1 MVVPGMHRQESVRGP
16 NKNPF
21 SEEVMQAIDTKADS
35 KIAVKSKGATA
46 KLPHLVTALPGPKAK
61 QLVERDRAV
70 VSPSYTRDYPLVAKT
85 GRGAMI
91 EDVDGNIF
99 LDFAAGIAVVA
110 TGHCHPEVVAA
121 IQRQAAELIHMSG
134 TDFYY
139 PNLIELAEKLASIA
153 PGKEP
158 KRVYFGNSGAEAI
171 EAAIKLVKYH
181 TKRDMLIAF
190 HGSFHGR
197 TMGALSLTASR
208 SIQRKGFGTLLSGVF
223 HMPFPD
229 TYRGTYGIRPEFA
242 SADCLSYLEN
252 ELFRRRVDPEEVAGI
267 FIEPIQGEGGYLP
280 APADFLQGLQR
291 ICRKYGILF
300 VADEVQSGMGRTG
313 KWWASDHAGIEPDI
327 ICTAKGIAS
336 GMPLSAMIARAD
348 VMNWVPG
355 AHASTFGGNPVCIAA
370 SLATIGL
377 LERQYMANAAHMGDY
392 IMKRTADWCEKHK
405 IVGEVRGKG
414 LMIGIEF
421 VRDQKTKE
429 KATDLRNKLVQM
441 AFHKGLLVL
450 GSGDTTLRLCPP
462 LLIDE
467 AQADFALNTL
477 DACITEVE
485 RSL

>member
-1 MVVPGMHRQESVRGP
+1 MVVPGMRWQESVRAP

-21 SEEVMQAIDTKADS
+21 LEEAMPAIDTKADS
-35 KIAVKSKGATA
+35 KIAAKSNGATA
-46 KLPHLVTALPGPKAK
+46 KLPHLVTELPGPKAK
-61 QLVERDRAV
+61 QLVDRDHAV

-91 EDVDGNIF
+91 EDVDGNTF
-99 LDFAAGIAVVA
+99 LDFAAGIAVCA

-121 IQRQAAELIHMSG
+121 VQKQASELIHMSG

-139 PNLIELAEKLASIA
+139 PNLVELAEKLASIA
-153 PGKEP
+153 PGKTP

-181 TKRDMLIAF
+181 TKRDKLIGF
-190 HGSFHGR
+190 HGAFHGR

-229 TYRGTYGIRPEFA
+229 TYRGTYGVRPECA
-242 SADCLSYLEN
+242 SSDCLSYLEN
-252 ELFRRRVDPEEVAGI
+252 ELFRRRVDPDEVAGI

-291 ICRKYGILF
+291 ICRKYGILL

-336 GMPLSAMIARAD
+336 GMPLSAIIARAD

-370 SLATIGL
+370 SIATLGL
-377 LERQYMANAAHMGDY
+377 LENQYMANAARIGDY
-392 IMKRTADWCEKHK
+392 IMKRTADWREKHK
-405 IVGEVRGKG
+405 IVGEVRGRG

-462 LLIDE
+462 LVIDE

-477 DACITEVE
+477 EGCITELE

>member
-1 MVVPGMHRQESVRGP
+1 MHVT
-16 NKNPF
+16 
-21 SEEVMQAIDTKADS
+21 DTKVDS
-35 KIAVKSKGATA
+35 
-46 KLPHLVTALPGPKAK
+46 KLPHLVTELPGPKAK
-61 QLVERDRAV
+61 KLVERDHHV
-70 VSPSYTRDYPLVAKT
+70 VSPSYTRDYPLVAKI
-85 GRGAMI
+85 GRGATV
-91 EDVDGNIF
+91 EDVDGNTF

-121 IQRQAAELIHMSG
+121 IQKQAAELIHMSG

-139 PNLIELAEKLASIA
+139 PSMVELAEKLASIA

-171 EAAIKLVKYH
+171 EAAIKLVKFH
-181 TKRDMLIAF
+181 TKRDKLIAF

-208 SIQRKGFGTLLSGVF
+208 AVQRKGFGTLLSGVF

-229 TYRGTYGIRPEFA
+229 TYRGTYGVRPETA

-252 ELFRRRVDPEEVAGI
+252 ELFRRRVDPDEVAGI

-280 APADFLQGLQR
+280 APTEFLQGLQR
-291 ICRKYGILF
+291 ICRKHGILL

-336 GMPLSAMIARAD
+336 GMPLSAIIARAS
-348 VMNWVPG
+348 VMNWTPG

-377 LERQYMANAAHMGDY
+377 LERNYIANAAQMGEF
-392 IMKRTADWCEKHK
+392 IHGLTADWSTRHK

-414 LMIGIEF
+414 LMIGIEI

-429 KATDLRNKLVQM
+429 RAPDLRNRLVQM
-441 AFHKGLLVL
+441 AFHKGLLIL
-450 GSGDTTLRLCPP
+450 GSGDTTLRFCPP

-467 AQADFALNTL
+467 EQAEFAVRTV
-477 DACITEVE
+477 DACITEIE
-485 RSL
+485 RSM